1 MQIQRDPSCVQF
13 LLWRCVPESSY
24 EAEELCSLLGRCLLK
39 VGFVDHTRETWL
51 LVYEDP
57 RLHHQVVL
65 VPRTGRI
72 QIRVHYL
79 VPIPQRPLVAFSLA
93 CQIADFLEE
102 SHPNAEQIR

>member
-13 LLWRCVPESSY
+13 LLWRCVPEHPRDP
-24 EAEELCSLLGRCLLK
+24 EESCSLVGRCLLHA
-39 VGFVDHTRETWL
+39 GFVDQTRETWL

-57 RLHHQVVL
+57 HSHHQVVL

-79 VPIPQRPLVAFSLA
+79 VSIAQRPLVAFSLA
-93 CQIADFLEE
+93 CQIADFLGE
-102 SHPNAEQIR
+102 SYPKAEQLR